1 MNRVFIDVETG
12 GLSYRG
18 HALTA
23 MAAVVFDPDYKTIAV
38 WDTKI
43 KPLPDLYISD
53 DAAKLQG
60 YQDQAHLRQS
70 QQFASSEQ
78 SALESLRQFLIDWLA
93 PDNPDLQL
101 PGLFRKFGHRIWAH
115 NASFDSAFLMEAYY
129 RVNETVIRVPFGC
142 SCSLLH
148 ANRILP
154 ESQTPGGSL
163 LKLARFFGIEFPNQ
177 HSPVADSRVG
187 IAVLR
192 ALDEYQRAGSGDG
205 QPLAGEEV
213 V

>member
-23 MAAVVFDPDYKTIAV
+23 MAAVVFDSEYETVAV

-43 KPLPDLYISD
+43 KPSSDLFISD

-60 YQDQAHLRQS
+60 YQDEAHLRQS
-70 QQFASSEQ
+70 QQFASSEE
-78 SALESLRQFLIDWLA
+78 SALRSFRQFLIDWLA
-93 PDNPDLQL
+93 PNNPELEL
-101 PGLFRKFGHRIWAH
+101 PHLFRKFGHRIWAH

-129 RVNETVIRVPFGC
+129 RVNPTIIRVPFGC

-154 ESQTPGGSL
+154 ESETPGGSL
-163 LKLARFFGIEFPNQ
+163 LKLAKMFDIDFPEQ
-177 HSPVADSRVG
+177 HNPVADSRVG

-192 ALDEYQRAGSGDG
+192 ALEEYQKGV
-205 QPLAGEEV
+205 E
-213 V
+213 